1 MPTVVVIEDER
12 DIQQVVRRYLER
24 AGCGV
29 LVAATGAEGMR
40 IVSESDPDLVVL
52 DLGVPDLD
60 GMELL
65 QWLATIS
72 RVVVLTA
79 RSATE
84 ERIAGLEAGAD
95 DYVVKPFSPRE
106 LVLRVESVL
115 RRSGSLPTDT
125 HRSLGSG
132 TLVIDEL
139 RHEVLANGTVLEL
152 TVSEWRLLLALADSP
167 GRVLSRLELVNRIHG
182 YEFHGYERSIDSHIK
197 NIRHK
202 LAAVGIEA
210 IETVVGVGYRMRLS
224 RDE

>member
-52 DLGVPDLD
+52 DLGLPDLD